1 MKSYFLRILAAIP
14 LFTVSLLVQSKPLS
28 ATLFGNSDLG
38 PDIGHNFVVTKE
50 RGLKRSGTTPTGT
63 CDTRFIIAVSAGTSF
78 TRIRIGYMPEGSR
91 KPEIIYRGKLPN
103 KNNYVDNKPLALI
116 KKLISVGL
124 SELIKKQIYGQNLCY
139 DLGLAMQIENILTD
153 DARDLLFSLA
163 KDTKSRDIDHFSYL
177 EAAWLGTFDTYE
189 TKGQGIL
196 ISAGG
201 LDDLEILGLTTN
213 REINFASSTG
223 TYLKERLY
231 EKGYLGWFNRSGSLV
246 SEKDTLSPDEQ
257 AQNISDFIDLMVNAR
272 PYLQG
277 LPIVLYDAKEFSGN
291 PNHSEDSEPE
301 YYREVFDYLKIIKVV
316 KEKSDAALDGVLIKM
331 ARKRNPALL

>member
-1 MKSYFLRILAAIP
+1 MKSYFLRILATIL
-14 LFTVSLLVQSKPLS
+14 LFTVSLLVQSEPLS
-28 ATLFGNSDLG
+28 GILFGDSDLG
-38 PDIGHNFVVTKE
+38 PDILHHFVVTKE
-50 RGLKRSGTTPTGT
+50 RGLNRSGTTPTGT

-78 TRIRIGYMPEGSR
+78 TRIRIGHMPEGSR
-91 KPEIIYRGKLPN
+91 EPEIIYSGKLPN
-103 KNNYVDNKPLALI
+103 KNNYVNNKPLALI

-124 SELIKKQIYGQNLCY
+124 SELIKKQVYGQNLCY
-139 DLGLAMQIENILTD
+139 DLGLAMQIKNILTD

-163 KDTKSRDIDHFSYL
+163 KDTKSRDIDYISYL

-213 REINFASSTG
+213 RETKSTTSPG

-231 EKGYLGWFNRSGSLV
+231 EKGYLRFFKRSGYMLH
-246 SEKDTLSPDEQ
+246 EKDSLLPDEQ

-301 YYREVFDYLKIIKVV
+301 YYRKVFDYLKTMRGF
-316 KEKSDAALDGVLIKM
+316 KEKNDAALDGVLIKM